1 MSAWVKHNKLEDIT
15 SLMIYDLNDF
25 TPSGTLCYYKE
36 KAESEAAHMMPTT
49 LLNEFCNLWW
59 YIQHLILES
68 DCDYDDED
76 FDNPLDDDNWLLQS
90 RGKYMKFVIYHSSNA
105 TEPRQTSNHKLV
117 SFRKGTKREEPAII
131 LPRMKG
137 ILQMFVHNC

>member
-1 MSAWVKHNKLEDIT
+1 MRAWVKHNKFEDIT

-117 SFRKGTKREEPAII
+117 SFRKGIKREEPAII